1 MHRRDIFSAPN
12 SLVKINHDAPID
24 FKQIPKVE
32 LHCHLLGVINPPLL
46 ENLNKKGH
54 ELLIPKDQIHTVS
67 TIQCKEDFQ
76 HWVDWLKPY
85 QSATWIAYQP
95 IIAGHL
101 ESLVDQNVKY
111 AELMISPLMF
121 PSQRNELVKEFK
133 QFRDWVTQLEQ
144 ERIQM
149 EFILVMPRK
158 LEEPKIKKN
167 TLDYIALYKEG
178 LIVGVAIVGLEDGS
192 SIQKFSKALEACKK
206 AGLGIEIHA
215 GEHSGPENVEDALE
229 YGFVDRIGHGIGL
242 FQKEQLIDKIAST
255 KIHLEFCP
263 TSNLR
268 SGCIQQIQQLPIHL
282 ACSAGISF
290 SINTDDP
297 GFFDCSITHEYQQ
310 LAEYFQFER
319 LDFLNLMQNTLA
331 AKFAPKLK
339 YLSREDILSS
349 F

>member
-111 AELMISPLMF
+111 AELMISPF
-121 PSQRNELVKEFK
+121 HR
-133 QFRDWVTQLEQ
+133 
-144 ERIQM
+144 
-149 EFILVMPRK
+149 
-158 LEEPKIKKN
+158 
-167 TLDYIALYKEG
+167 
-178 LIVGVAIVGLEDGS
+178 
-192 SIQKFSKALEACKK
+192 
-206 AGLGIEIHA
+206 
-215 GEHSGPENVEDALE
+215 
-229 YGFVDRIGHGIGL
+229 
-242 FQKEQLIDKIAST
+242 
-255 KIHLEFCP
+255 
-263 TSNLR
+263 
-268 SGCIQQIQQLPIHL
+268 
-282 ACSAGISF
+282 
-290 SINTDDP
+290 
-297 GFFDCSITHEYQQ
+297 
-310 LAEYFQFER
+310 
-319 LDFLNLMQNTLA
+319 
-331 AKFAPKLK
+331 
-339 YLSREDILSS
+339 
-349 F
+349 